1 MAFETRKI
9 CPKSFE
15 KFPIEENISKSIL
28 LNYVLNML
36 ESFENCNNYFTV
48 ASRFFHIS
56 DTFDSYDDD
65 DDDDGTADEV
75 ERANVLT
82 APKTVLPEWAE

>member
-1 MAFETRKI
+1 
-9 CPKSFE
+9 
-15 KFPIEENISKSIL
+15 
-28 LNYVLNML
+28 ML
-36 ESFENCNNYFTV
+36 KSFENCNTFFTV

-65 DDDDGTADEV
+65 DDGDNDDDDGTADEV

>member
-1 MAFETRKI
+1 
-9 CPKSFE
+9 
-15 KFPIEENISKSIL
+15 
-28 LNYVLNML
+28 ML
-36 ESFENCNNYFTV
+36 KSFENCNTLFTV

-65 DDDDGTADEV
+65 DDGTADEV

-82 APKTVLPEWAE
+82 APTTVLPEWAE